1 MRTSCACASAGC
13 WKVSDPAGSGAGSAA
28 PASLEPL
35 VDGMVGKL
43 GDLAGML
50 RAQGTRVGVGEL
62 LGAVQGLQVIDCS
75 SREDVRL
82 ALRVVLCSQHVD
94 LERFDLAFNAVFG
107 DGRVPLDREDPLEA
121 LGQIE
126 RPSPVMGVP
135 NPGGALSQDEAPEIV
150 PAAWSDIELLH
161 DKDFARYTD
170 AEMALAR
177 ELIHRLAQR
186 HPTRL
191 SRRTR
196 PSRRREHVPDLR
208 ATVYSSLRTAGE
220 PLHRRW
226 RAPTQRPRQVVL
238 VCDVSGSMAP
248 YARMLMQYMH
258 ACVAAQR
265 RVEAFVFG
273 TRLTR
278 VTQELAG
285 RDHDR
290 ALERA
295 AAAVT
300 DFSGGTRIGAAIAEL
315 NRVHGRRIGRG
326 AVVIVLSDGW
336 DRGEPA
342 QLDVEM
348 ARLRRAAFRLVWL
361 NPLAAHPDYQPLAR
375 GMQAAV
381 PHTDRLL
388 AGNSLAS
395 LEELATIL
403 EEM

>member
-1 MRTSCACASAGC
+1 
-13 WKVSDPAGSGAGSAA
+13 VSDPDVAA
-28 PASLEPL
+28 VPASLGPL
-35 VDGMVGKL
+35 VEGMVGKL
-43 GDLAGML
+43 GDLTAVL

-62 LGAVQGLQVIDCS
+62 LTAVRSLEEIDCA

-82 ALRVVLCSQHVD
+82 ALRTVLCSQHVD
-94 LERFDLAFNAVFG
+94 LERFDLAFVAVFG
-107 DGRVPLDREDPLEA
+107 EGRVPLDPDNPLEA
-121 LGQIE
+121 LGQVQ
-126 RPSPVMGVP
+126 RPAPVMGVP
-135 NPGGALSQDEAPEIV
+135 LPGGAVAEEDEPEVV

-161 DKDFARYTD
+161 EKDFARYTD

-177 ELIHRLAQR
+177 ELIQRLARR
-186 HPTRL
+186 HPMRL

-208 ATVYSSLRTAGE
+208 ATVYESLRTAGE

-248 YARMLMQYMH
+248 YSRMLLQYMH
-258 ACVAAQR
+258 ASVAAQR
-265 RVEAFVFG
+265 RVEAFAFG

-278 VTQELAG
+278 ITQELAG

-290 ALERA
+290 ALDRA
-295 AAAVT
+295 TAAVN

-326 AVVIVLSDGW
+326 SVVIILSDGW
-336 DRGEPA
+336 DRGEPE

-403 EEM
+403 EGM

>member
-1 MRTSCACASAGC
+1 M
-13 WKVSDPAGSGAGSAA
+13 
-28 PASLEPL
+28 EPL
-35 VDGMVGKL
+35 VDGMVDRL
-43 GDLAGML
+43 GDLTSVL

-62 LGAVQGLQVIDCS
+62 LTAVRCLDQVDAT
-75 SREDVRL
+75 SREEVRL
-82 ALRVVLCSQHVD
+82 ALRTVLCSQRAD
-94 LERFDLAFNAVFG
+94 LARFDLAFTAVFG
-107 DGRVPLDREDPLEA
+107 DGRVPPPEDPLSELGGIEKAA
-121 LGQIE
+121 L
-126 RPSPVMGVP
+126 PTMAVP
-135 NPGGALSQDEAPEIV
+135 NPGGPAAEEGAETL

-177 ELIHRLAQR
+177 ELIHRLARR

-196 PSRRREHVPDLR
+196 PSRRRGHTPDLR
-208 ATVYSSLRTAGE
+208 RTVYRSLQTGGE
-220 PLHRRW
+220 PLHRTW
-226 RAPTQRPRQVVL
+226 RTPTQRPRQVVL

-248 YARMLMQYMH
+248 YARMLLQYMH
-258 ACVAAQR
+258 ASVAARR
-265 RVEAFVFG
+265 RVEAFAFG

-278 VTQELAG
+278 ITQELAG

-290 ALERA
+290 ALDRA

-315 NRVHGRRIGRG
+315 NRVHGRRLGRG
-326 AVVIVLSDGW
+326 SVVVVLSDGW
-336 DRGEPA
+336 DRGEPEELA
-342 QLDVEM
+342 VEM
-348 ARLRRAAFRLVWL
+348 ARLRRAAYRLVWL
-361 NPLAAHPDYQPLAR
+361 NPLAAHPDYEPLAR

-381 PHTDRLL
+381 PHTDQLL

-395 LEELATIL
+395 LEQLAEIL

>member
-1 MRTSCACASAGC
+1 
-13 WKVSDPAGSGAGSAA
+13 VSEAPAGASSAPLDGEP

-35 VDGMVGKL
+35 ADAVVEKL
-43 GDLAGML
+43 GDLTAVL

-62 LGAVQGLQVIDCS
+62 LVAVRCLEEVDCA
-75 SREDVRL
+75 SREEVRM

-94 LERFDLAFNAVFG
+94 LERFDLAFTAVFG
-107 DGRVPLDREDPLEA
+107 DGRVALDGADPLGA
-121 LGQIE
+121 LGHIE
-126 RPSPVMGVP
+126 RPAPVMGLADA
-135 NPGGALSQDEAPEIV
+135 GGRAAEEASELV
-150 PAAWSDIELLH
+150 PAAWSDVELLRE
-161 DKDFARYTD
+161 KDFSRYTES
-170 AEMALAR
+170 EMALAR
-177 ELIHRLAQR
+177 ELIHRLARR

-196 PSRRREHVPDLR
+196 PSRRRQHVPDLR
-208 ATVYSSLRTAGE
+208 ATLHSSLRTAGE

-248 YARMLMQYMH
+248 YARMLLQYMH

-265 RVEAFVFG
+265 RVEAFAFG

-278 VTQELAG
+278 ITQELAG
-285 RDHDR
+285 RDHDL
-290 ALERA
+290 ALDRA
-295 AAAVT
+295 AAVVT

-315 NRVHGRRIGRG
+315 NRTHGRRIGRG

-336 DRGEPA
+336 DRGEPE
-342 QLDVEM
+342 QLDAEM
-348 ARLRRAAFRLVWL
+348 ARLRLAAYRLVWL

-395 LEELATIL
+395 LEELATML